1 MDHATGAFHTG
12 FVELLCP
19 RMINSLPPHAANGR
33 AGRVLVLI
41 LAYNAERHICGVLEQ
56 IPTALLN
63 SSDVH
68 FLVLDDASD
77 DAGVDAALRW
87 VEKRN
92 MTNITVLRNGVN
104 QGYGGNQKLG
114 FRLALDCS
122 FDFAVLLHGDG
133 QYSPTLLPALI
144 DVWRQTGADV
154 VLGTRMW
161 SVASARKGGMP
172 AYKIVGNR
180 ILTRLQN
187 LLTESRLSEYHTG
200 LRGYATSFLRKVPF
214 EINTNDFHFDTEILL
229 QAFHTH
235 SKVAELDIPTYYG
248 DEHCHVNGL
257 KYAYNVLKATL
268 QFRLHQKG
276 MFCSLKYRNS
286 DRTYYADKTNM
297 AYSSHRMAL
306 EMIRRINPQK
316 VLDVGCGAGF
326 VSRECEKEGARVTGI
341 DRSPPPPGAMSEFI
355 SARLDEDKLPVNISD
370 FDLVLLLDVI
380 EHLNEP
386 EQFLVKLRESYQ
398 NPRGKENGP
407 PPLILST
414 PNVAFVTVRLNL
426 LLGKFSYAERGIL
439 DVTHRRLFT
448 RGSLLRM
455 LEDCGYQI
463 EKARPV
469 PVPFDAVFGGRLGS
483 ALTQLS
489 RLLCAIWPR
498 LFAFQFI
505 VLCRPWPGSRQLLTE
520 SEQLL
525 IAEENFYSVL
535 RPHVAGNG
543 HDYPNAT
550 GVVEHAVTSDRA

>member
-1 MDHATGAFHTG
+1 MFDSPSTPAAT
-12 FVELLCP
+12 
-19 RMINSLPPHAANGR
+19 GR
-33 AGRVLVLI
+33 AGRVIVII
-41 LAYNAERHICGVLEQ
+41 LAYNAERHICGVLEH
-56 IPTALLN
+56 IPVALLN
-63 SSDVH
+63 SEEVH

-77 DAGVDAALRW
+77 DAGVEAALSW
-87 VEKRN
+87 VARHDV
-92 MTNITVLRNGVN
+92 TNVTMLRNGVN

-144 DVWRQTGADV
+144 EVWQQTGADV

-161 SVASARKGGMP
+161 SAASARRGGMP
-172 AYKIVGNR
+172 GYKIVGNR

-187 LLTESRLSEYHTG
+187 LLTGESLSEYHTG
-200 LRGYATSFLRKVPF
+200 LRGYSTAFLRKVPF

-229 QAFHTH
+229 QAFHARA
-235 SKVAELDIPTYYG
+235 KVAELNIPTHYG
-248 DEHCHVNGL
+248 DEQCHVNGL
-257 KYAYNVLKATL
+257 KYAYDVLKATL

-286 DRTYYADKTNM
+286 ERTSYADKTGM

-306 EMIRRINPQK
+306 DLIHTVNPRR

-326 VSRECEKEGARVTGI
+326 VARECEKAGVRVTGL
-341 DRSPPPPGAMSEFI
+341 DKSPPPPGAVSEFI
-355 SARLDEDKLPVNISD
+355 SARLDEDEWPVNLSD

-386 EQFLVKLRESYQ
+386 EQFLLKLRESYQ
-398 NPRGKENGP
+398 SHPNTVPGP
-407 PPLILST
+407 PPVILST

-426 LLGKFSYAERGIL
+426 LLGKFPYAERGIL
-439 DVTHRRLFT
+439 DITHKRLFT

-463 EKARPV
+463 EKVLPV
-469 PVPFDAVFGGRLGS
+469 PVPFDAVFGGRLGPP
-483 ALTQLS
+483 LTRLS
-489 RLLCAIWPR
+489 RLLCAVWPR
-498 LFAFQFI
+498 LFAFQFM
-505 VLCRPWPGSRQLLTE
+505 VLCRPRPGARQLLTE

-525 IAEENFYSVL
+525 IAEEDFYSVL
-535 RPHVAGNG
+535 RPHVVGDGREYANQ
-543 HDYPNAT
+543 AART
-550 GVVEHAVTSDRA
+550 GDPAVNPDWA

>member
-1 MDHATGAFHTG
+1 
-12 FVELLCP
+12 
-19 RMINSLPPHAANGR
+19 MINSLPPHATNGR

-56 IPTALLN
+56 IPGALLN
-63 SSDVH
+63 SSEVR

-77 DAGVDAALRW
+77 DTGVEAALRW
-87 VEKRN
+87 VARRN
-92 MTNITVLRNGVN
+92 VTNITVLRNGVN

-144 DVWRQTGADV
+144 DVWRRTGADV

-161 SVASARKGGMP
+161 SVASARQGGMP

-180 ILTRLQN
+180 ALTRLQN
-187 LLTESRLSEYHTG
+187 LLTGGRLSEYHTG
-200 LRGYATSFLRKVPF
+200 LRGYATAFLCKVPF

-229 QAFHTH
+229 QAFHTRA
-235 SKVAELDIPTYYG
+235 KVVELNIPTHYG
-248 DEHCHVNGL
+248 DERCHVNGL

-276 MFCSLKYRNS
+276 MFCSLKYRDFN
-286 DRTYYADKTNM
+286 RTSYADKTSM

-306 EMIRRINPQK
+306 EMIRTVNPRR
-316 VLDVGCGAGF
+316 VLDVGCGTGF
-326 VSRECEKEGARVTGI
+326 VAHECEKGGARVTGI
-341 DRSPPPPGAMSEFI
+341 DKSPPPPDAMSEFI

-386 EQFLVKLRESYQ
+386 EQFLLKLRESYQ
-398 NPRGKENGP
+398 NPRGMAQGP

-414 PNVAFVTVRLNL
+414 PNVAFLTVRLNL

-439 DVTHRRLFT
+439 DITHRRLFT

-463 EKARPV
+463 EKALPV

-483 ALTQLS
+483 ALTRLS

-505 VLCRPWPGSRQLLTE
+505 VLCRPWPGARQLLTE
-520 SEQLL
+520 SEPLL
-525 IAEENFYSVL
+525 IADEDFYSVL
-535 RPHVAGNG
+535 RPQVAGNG
-543 HDYPNAT
+543 REYTKAASL
-550 GVVEHAVTSDRA
+550 GEHAVNTDRA

>member
-1 MDHATGAFHTG
+1 
-12 FVELLCP
+12 
-19 RMINSLPPHAANGR
+19 MINSLPSQAENGR

-56 IPTALLN
+56 IPGALLN
-63 SSDVH
+63 SRDVH

-77 DAGVDAALRW
+77 DKGVDAALRW
-87 VEKRN
+87 VAESDV
-92 MTNITVLRNGVN
+92 TNITVLRNGVN

-122 FDFAVLLHGDG
+122 FDFAILLHGDG
-133 QYSPTLLPALI
+133 QYSPTLLPELI
-144 DVWRQTGADV
+144 DVWRRTGADV

-187 LLTESRLSEYHTG
+187 FLTEGRLSEYHTG
-200 LRGYATSFLRKVPF
+200 LRGYATTFLRKVPF

-229 QAFHTH
+229 QAFHTRAM
-235 SKVAELDIPTYYG
+235 VAELNIPTFYG
-248 DEHCHVNGL
+248 DEQCHVNGL

-297 AYSSHRMAL
+297 SYSSHRMAL
-306 EMIRRINPQK
+306 EMIRKVNPRR

-326 VSRECEKEGARVTGI
+326 VARECEKEGARVTGI
-341 DRSPPPPGAMSEFI
+341 DKSPPPPDTMSEFI
-355 SARLDEDKLPVNISD
+355 SARLDEDRLPINISD

-398 NPRGKENGP
+398 NSQGAKRP

-463 EKARPV
+463 EKALPV
-469 PVPFDAVFGGRLGS
+469 PVPFDAVFGGRMGS
-483 ALTQLS
+483 ALTQVS
-489 RLLCAIWPR
+489 RLFCAVWPR

-505 VLCRPWPGSRQLLTE
+505 VFCRPRPGARQLLTE

-525 IAEENFYSVL
+525 IADEDFYSVL
-535 RPHVAGNG
+535 QPHVAQNG
-543 HDYPNAT
+543 REYVKAAGLEEHEVNA
-550 GVVEHAVTSDRA
+550 DRI

>member
-1 MDHATGAFHTG
+1 
-12 FVELLCP
+12 
-19 RMINSLPPHAANGR
+19 MINALPPDAAKGR
-33 AGRVLVLI
+33 AGRVLILI
-41 LAYNAERHICGVLEQ
+41 LAFNAERHICGVLEQ
-56 IPTALLN
+56 IPDALLN
-63 SSDVH
+63 SSETH

-77 DAGVDAALRW
+77 DAGVEAVLSW
-87 VEKRN
+87 VARRN
-92 MTNITVLRNGVN
+92 VTNITVLRNGVN

-144 DVWRQTGADV
+144 EVWRQTGADV

-172 AYKIVGNR
+172 RYKIVGNR
-180 ILTRLQN
+180 VLTRLQN
-187 LLTESRLSEYHTG
+187 LLTEERLSEYHTG
-200 LRGYATSFLRKVPF
+200 LRGYATAFLRKVPF

-229 QAFHTH
+229 QAFHTRA
-235 SKVAELDIPTYYG
+235 KVAELNIPTHYG
-248 DEHCHVNGL
+248 DELCHVNGF
-257 KYAYNVLKATL
+257 KYAYNVLKASL

-286 DRTYYADKTNM
+286 DRTHYADKTSM

-306 EMIRRINPQK
+306 EIIRTINPRR

-326 VSRECEKEGARVTGI
+326 VAQECEKGGARVTGI
-341 DRSPPPPGAMSEFI
+341 DKSPPQGSMSEFI
-355 SARLDEDKLPVNISD
+355 SAQLDEDKLPVNISD

-380 EHLNEP
+380 EHLDEP
-386 EQFLVKLRESYQ
+386 EQFLLKLRESYQ
-398 NPRGKENGP
+398 NPCAMTEGP

-463 EKARPV
+463 EKALPV
-469 PVPFDAVFGGRLGS
+469 PVPFDAVFGGWLGS
-483 ALTQLS
+483 TLTRLS
-489 RLLCAIWPR
+489 RILCAIWPR

-505 VLCRPWPGSRQLLTE
+505 VLCRPWPGVRQLLRE

-525 IAEENFYSVL
+525 IADEDFYCVL
-535 RPHVAGNG
+535 QPHVAGNG
-543 HDYPNAT
+543 RERAKAADL
-550 GVVEHAVTSDRA
+550 VEHSAMRLRLDED

>member
-1 MDHATGAFHTG
+1 MIETPPLPAATGR
-12 FVELLCP
+12 E
-19 RMINSLPPHAANGR
+19 
-33 AGRVLVLI
+33 GRVLVLI
-41 LAYNAERHICGVLEQ
+41 LAYNAERHIRGVLER
-56 IPTALLN
+56 IPDALLN
-63 SSDVH
+63 SSEVH

-77 DAGVDAALRW
+77 DAGVEAAMAW
-87 VEKRN
+87 VARHDV
-92 MTNITVLRNGVN
+92 TNVTVLRNGVN

-133 QYSPTLLPALI
+133 QYSPALLPALI
-144 DVWRQTGADV
+144 EVWRRTGADV

-161 SVASARKGGMP
+161 SVASARRGGMP
-172 AYKIVGNR
+172 AYKVAGNR

-187 LLTESRLSEYHTG
+187 FLTGERLSEYHTG
-200 LRGYATSFLRKVPF
+200 LRGYATAFLRKVPF

-229 QAFHTH
+229 QAFHARARVT
-235 SKVAELDIPTYYG
+235 ELNIPTHYG
-248 DEHCHVNGL
+248 DERCHVNGL

-276 MFCSLKYRNS
+276 MFCSLKYRNL
-286 DRTYYADKTNM
+286 DRTSYADKTGM

-306 EMIRRINPQK
+306 DLIRKVNPRR

-326 VSRECEKEGARVTGI
+326 VARECEKAGARVTGL
-341 DRSPPPPGAMSEFI
+341 DRSPPPPDAMSEFI
-355 SARLDEDKLPVNISD
+355 SARLDENEWPVNISD

-386 EQFLVKLRESYQ
+386 ELFLLRLRESYQ
-398 NPRGKENGP
+398 NPCGTAPGP
-407 PPLILST
+407 PPVILST

-439 DVTHRRLFT
+439 DITHRRLFT

-455 LEDCGYQI
+455 LEDCGYHI
-463 EKARPV
+463 EKVLPV
-469 PVPFDAVFGGRLGS
+469 PVPFDAVFGGRLGPP
-483 ALTQLS
+483 LTRLS
-489 RLLCAIWPR
+489 RLLCAVWPR

-505 VLCRPWPGSRQLLTE
+505 VLCRPWPGARQLLTE

-525 IAEENFYSVL
+525 IAEEDFYAVL
-535 RPHVAGNG
+535 RPHVIGDEREYANQ
-543 HDYPNAT
+543 AT
-550 GVVEHAVTSDRA
+550 RTGDPSVNQDRA

>member
-1 MDHATGAFHTG
+1 MIDPPPTPTAT
-12 FVELLCP
+12 
-19 RMINSLPPHAANGR
+19 GR

-41 LAYNAERHICGVLEQ
+41 LAYNAERHICGVLEH
-56 IPTALLN
+56 IPVALLN
-63 SSDVH
+63 SEEVH

-77 DAGVDAALRW
+77 DAGVEAALSW
-87 VEKRN
+87 VADADV
-92 MTNITVLRNGVN
+92 TNVTMLRHGVN

-144 DVWRQTGADV
+144 EVWQRTGADV

-161 SVASARKGGMP
+161 SAASARRGGMP
-172 AYKIVGNR
+172 GYKIVGNR

-187 LLTESRLSEYHTG
+187 LLTGESLSEYHTG
-200 LRGYATSFLRKVPF
+200 LRGYSTAFLRKVPF

-229 QAFHTH
+229 QAFHARAQ
-235 SKVAELDIPTYYG
+235 VAELNIPTHYG
-248 DEHCHVNGL
+248 DEQCHVNGL

-286 DRTYYADKTNM
+286 ERTSYADKTGM

-306 EMIRRINPQK
+306 DLIHTVNPRR

-326 VSRECEKEGARVTGI
+326 VARECEKAGVRVTGL
-341 DRSPPPPGAMSEFI
+341 DKSPPPPGAVSEFI
-355 SARLDEDKLPVNISD
+355 SARLDEDEWPANLSD

-386 EQFLVKLRESYQ
+386 EQFLLKLRESYQ
-398 NPRGKENGP
+398 SHPNTVPGP
-407 PPLILST
+407 PPVILST

-426 LLGKFSYAERGIL
+426 LLGKFPYAERGIL
-439 DVTHRRLFT
+439 DITHRRLFT

-463 EKARPV
+463 EKVLPV
-469 PVPFDAVFGGRLGS
+469 PVPFDAVFGGRLGPP
-483 ALTQLS
+483 LTRLS
-489 RLLCAIWPR
+489 RLLCAVWPR
-498 LFAFQFI
+498 LFAFQFM
-505 VLCRPWPGSRQLLTE
+505 VLCRPRPGARQLLTE

-525 IAEENFYSVL
+525 IAEEDFYSVL
-535 RPHVAGNG
+535 RPHIVGDGREYANQ
-543 HDYPNAT
+543 AART
-550 GVVEHAVTSDRA
+550 GDPAVNPDWA

>member
-1 MDHATGAFHTG
+1 
-12 FVELLCP
+12 
-19 RMINSLPPHAANGR
+19 MIDLPPTPNATGR

-41 LAYNAERHICGVLEQ
+41 LAYNAERHICGVLEH
-56 IPTALLN
+56 IPVALLN
-63 SSDVH
+63 SEAVH

-77 DAGVDAALRW
+77 DAGVEAAMAW
-87 VEKRN
+87 VARHDV
-92 MTNITVLRNGVN
+92 TNVTMLRNGVN

-133 QYSPTLLPALI
+133 QYSPTLLPDLI
-144 DVWRQTGADV
+144 EVWQRTGADV

-161 SVASARKGGMP
+161 SAASARRGGMP
-172 AYKIVGNR
+172 GYKIVGNR

-187 LLTESRLSEYHTG
+187 LLTGESLSEYHTG
-200 LRGYATSFLRKVPF
+200 LRGYSTAFLRKVPF

-229 QAFHTH
+229 QAFHARA
-235 SKVAELDIPTYYG
+235 KVVELNIPTHYG
-248 DEHCHVNGL
+248 DEQCHVNGL

-286 DRTYYADKTNM
+286 ERTSYADKTGM

-306 EMIRRINPQK
+306 DLIHTVNPRR

-326 VSRECEKEGARVTGI
+326 VARECEKAGVRVTGL
-341 DRSPPPPGAMSEFI
+341 DKSPPPPGAVSEFI
-355 SARLDEDKLPVNISD
+355 SARLDEDEWPANLSD

-386 EQFLVKLRESYQ
+386 EQFLLKLRESYQ
-398 NPRGKENGP
+398 SHPNTVPGP
-407 PPLILST
+407 PPVILST

-426 LLGKFSYAERGIL
+426 LLGKFPYAERGIL
-439 DVTHRRLFT
+439 DITHRRLFT

-463 EKARPV
+463 EKVLPV
-469 PVPFDAVFGGRLGS
+469 PVPFDAVFGGRLGPP
-483 ALTQLS
+483 LTRLS
-489 RLLCAIWPR
+489 RLLCAVWPR

-505 VLCRPWPGSRQLLTE
+505 VLCRPRPGARQLLTE

-535 RPHVAGNG
+535 RPHVAE
-543 HDYPNAT
+543 DDREYADQMART
-550 GVVEHAVTSDRA
+550 GDRAVNLDRA